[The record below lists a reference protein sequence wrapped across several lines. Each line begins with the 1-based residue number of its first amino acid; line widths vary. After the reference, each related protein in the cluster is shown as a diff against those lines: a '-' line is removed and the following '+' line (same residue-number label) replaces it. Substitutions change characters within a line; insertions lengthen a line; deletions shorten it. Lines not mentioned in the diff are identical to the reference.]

1 MLTIF
6 YILRRAHQEHRSKV
20 RRGHACEGLH
30 WAEEYTEYWWD
41 EPDSFFAD
49 QNTSVNTKLGTEMMK
64 KINGFVTVLV
74 P

>member
-1 MLTIF
+1 
-6 YILRRAHQEHRSKV
+6 V
-20 RRGHACEGLH
+20 RGFIGQKN
-30 WAEEYTEYWWD
+30 TEYWWD